1 MKKLPNIINNNKRQ
15 TTREYLQ
22 ESIDDKKGLI
32 SKELSGYLCER
43 EVYTP
48 KNYNIIRK
56 KYQSF
61 IVENTDEISSA
72 CATHNKGAFLA
83 FFDTAIRLTNDWTS
97 ARMLIH
103 CCIQEFSL
111 VGGMV
116 SLFEWADDLMIH
128 SLHSS
133 SSTNR

>member
-1 MKKLPNIINNNKRQ
+1 MRKLPKVNKGFGD
-15 TTREYLQ
+15 TRETVKEYLQ
-22 ESIDDKKGLI
+22 KKKDANKI
-32 SKELSGYLCER
+32 SKELDGYLCER

-48 KNYNIIRK
+48 SNYNKIK
-56 KYQSF
+56 EKYSSF

-72 CATHNKGAFLA
+72 CATHNKVAFIS
-83 FFDTAIRLTNDWTS
+83 FFDAAMGLTNDWTS

-116 SLFEWADDLMIH
+116 SLFEWGDDLMIEH
-128 SLHSS
+128 LHCSS
-133 SSTNR
+133 SLNR